1 MVDSVLDCDGEP
13 ALLSSNLFSS
23 LIPSNSQRLFNYVNV
38 HKKITNNVKLYNVQN
53 SWPKHNNQNGRPEG
67 LGKEGKK
74 GFTVC
79 EKAAV
84 I

>member
-1 MVDSVLDCDGEP
+1 M
-13 ALLSSNLFSS
+13 
-23 LIPSNSQRLFNYVNV
+23 NV

-53 SWPKHNNQNGRPEG
+53 SWPKHNNQNGRSEG

-84 I
+84 MDNF

>member
-53 SWPKHNNQNGRPEG
+53 SWPNTIIKTAD
-67 LGKEGKK
+67 LKVLVKKEKK
-74 GFTVC
+74 DLQFVR
-79 EKAAV
+79 KLR
-84 I
+84 

>member
-1 MVDSVLDCDGEP
+1 M
-13 ALLSSNLFSS
+13 
-23 LIPSNSQRLFNYVNV
+23 NV

-53 SWPKHNNQNGRPEG
+53 SWPKHNNQNDRSEG
-67 LGKEGKK
+67 LDKEGKK

-84 I
+84 MDNF